1 MIQVPI
7 ADPQNQWHT
16 YAVNWTSAAITWMV
30 DGVAVRT
37 LNYNDA
43 KGGTRFPQTPMRL
56 RLGIWAGGDPTLP
69 QGTITWAGGPTDFTK
84 GPYTMSIDSTKV
96 TNYSP
101 ASKYHYKD
109 NSGSWQSVE
118 VIGGNTGGIVS
129 PGQQAVQNAAA
140 PSSTDGQSTPSVKV
154 PDLPHE
160 TGSDSGTNPFSNST
174 ISTTLSSIATSSA
187 APSKTPI
194 ATSSSATSSGSKSS
208 ATAAKASSAASG
220 LGGMR
225 DVAGLSALSLLSLML
240 FG

>member
-1 MIQVPI
+1 MIQVPV

-16 YAVNWTSAAITWMV
+16 YAVNWTSAAITWLV

-56 RLGIWAGGDPTLP
+56 RLGIWAGGDPSNP
-69 QGTITWAGGPTDFTK
+69 QGTIQWAGGATDFSK
-84 GPYTMSIDSTKV
+84 GPYTMSIDSATI

-109 NSGSWQSVE
+109 NSGSWQSIE
-118 VIGGNTGGIVS
+118 VIGGNAGGIVS
-129 PGQQAVQNAAA
+129 PGQQAVQNAAQ
-140 PSSTDGQSTPSVKV
+140 PSSTGGQTTPSSKV
-154 PDLPHE
+154 PDSPIQ
-160 TGSDSGTNPFSNST
+160 TAAVSASQFFGNGTAGS
-174 ISTTLSSIATSSA
+174 TLTSSVGSA
-187 APSKTPI
+187 AATKT
-194 ATSSSATSSGSKSS
+194 AASAGTSAASSTSKSS
-208 ATAAKASSAASG
+208 ASAAKASNAASG

-225 DVAGLSALSLLSLML
+225 EAAGLSILSLFSLVL